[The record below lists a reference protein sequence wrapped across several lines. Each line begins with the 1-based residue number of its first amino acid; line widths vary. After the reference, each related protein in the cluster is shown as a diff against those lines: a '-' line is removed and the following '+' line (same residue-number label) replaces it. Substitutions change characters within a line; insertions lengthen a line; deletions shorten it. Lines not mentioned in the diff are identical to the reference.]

1 MSLLRGLFEELDVVV
16 CLPVTSLKDNLPC
29 HRIAMGAHAHGAVN
43 ATGITHLGCAKLG
56 AAESGGRWRATR
68 KTRLVG
74 VRLMR

>member
-29 HRIAMGAHAHGAVN
+29 HWIAMGAHAHGAVN

-56 AAESGGRWRATR
+56 PLSLEVGGEPPERPGWW
-68 KTRLVG
+68 VFD
-74 VRLMR
+74 